1 MLTWAGWKEEV
12 IFIDLARYTR
22 GSESTISAICCP
34 IFWQIRVTETAKCN
48 ETPDCHLAREMQTE
62 WDKVRPIERITLLTL
77 HMVWMPMSRAVKL
90 GPQDIVV
97 GIDIFLLRC
106 MLMAMKV
113 TKFLQK
119 CPPLWFECS
128 HQWEVTNESS
138 VILMAVQKGMEGV
151 DAQVERT
158 ARRKSGADDC
168 TGD

>member
-1 MLTWAGWKEEV
+1 MERRSYFHWPSSVYQRLWKYKQRNLLPH
-12 IFIDLARYTR
+12 FLADKSDWNREMQRDTR
-22 GSESTISAICCP
+22 LPFKG
-34 IFWQIRVTETAKCN
+34 
-48 ETPDCHLAREMQTE
+48 MQTE
-62 WDKVRPIERITLLTL
+62 WDKVRPIGRITLLTL

-106 MLMAMKV
+106 MLMVTKV

-151 DAQVERT
+151 DAQVEGT